1 MNHLRAALAAALLL
15 GLAACS
21 RVTADNYD
29 KLQTGMTR
37 AEVHALLGT
46 PDEVSGGGIG
56 RMTLMTERWDGRK
69 HVISVTY
76 AGDELAIKSIESR
89 RKER

>member
-29 KLQTGMTR
+29 KL
-37 AEVHALLGT
+37 
-46 PDEVSGGGIG
+46 
-56 RMTLMTERWDGRK
+56 
-69 HVISVTY
+69 
-76 AGDELAIKSIESR
+76 
-89 RKER
+89 